1 MSRRKLIHLI
11 FIEHDRTKS
20 HYVPA
25 DTRLVL
31 VWMHCHYC
39 RPLQFFVDGVR
50 LTQVQMTQFV
60 EAERHYHVRLMPE
73 EDPREPTRR
82 NRSLVYELEEAK

>member
-1 MSRRKLIHLI
+1 M
-11 FIEHDRTKS
+11 IELS
-20 HYVPA
+20 HIMYLQI
-25 DTRLVL
+25 LVL
-31 VWMHCHYC
+31 YLSGCIAITAGLC
-39 RPLQFFVDGVR
+39 NFFVDGVR

-82 NRSLVYELEEAK
+82 NRSLVYDLEEAK